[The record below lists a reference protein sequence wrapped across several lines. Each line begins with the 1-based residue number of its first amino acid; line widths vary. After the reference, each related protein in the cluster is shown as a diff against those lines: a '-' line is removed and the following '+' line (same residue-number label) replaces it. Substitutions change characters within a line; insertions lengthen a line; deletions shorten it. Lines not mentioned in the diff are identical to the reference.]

1 MMLSSN
7 LNTQPFNLSE
17 EERKEFEPTGVRL
30 KTFIQIKLRE
40 KLLQLP
46 QKLRDFTV
54 ENCMLAGGS
63 ISSIYYGEKV
73 NDFDLW
79 LKDLSKMEELRK
91 LTTEYIGKGVPLDE
105 TPYAEAFVD
114 GKIETPRAI
123 TLSNRLQYI
132 IYVDYLTAK
141 STFDYV
147 HCQTNYD
154 LKTETLY
161 MSPRQFHAII
171 NKKLIVNDIMSIT
184 PKRKQ
189 KYEDKGWRM

>member
-1 MMLSSN
+1 MNNEL
-7 LNTQPFNLSE
+7 TPFSLSE
-17 EERKEFEPTGVRL
+17 EDKKLFKSTGPNL

-63 ISSIYYGEKV
+63 ISSIYYGEPV

-91 LTTEYIGKGVPLDE
+91 LITEYVGNGVPLE
-105 TPYAEAFVD
+105 EQPYAEAFVD
-114 GKIETPRAI
+114 GKIETHRAI

-132 IYVDYLTAK
+132 IYIDYLTAK

-147 HCQTNYD
+147 HCQANYD

-161 MSPRQFHAII
+161 LSPRQFYAIK

-184 PKRKQ
+184 LKREA
-189 KYEDKGWRM
+189 KYKEKGWRL

>member
-1 MMLSSN
+1 MLSSN

-17 EERKEFEPTGVRL
+17 EERKAFEPTGIRL
-30 KTFIQIKLRE
+30 KTFIQIRLRE

-63 ISSIYYGEKV
+63 ISSLYYGEKV

-79 LKDLSKMEELRK
+79 LKDLSKMEELRT

-105 TPYAEAFVD
+105 TPYSENFVD

-123 TLSNRLQYI
+123 TLSNRIQYI
-132 IYVDYLTAK
+132 IYVDYQTAK
-141 STFDYV
+141 SLFDYV

-161 MSPRQFHAII
+161 MSPRQFHAIM
-171 NKKLIVNDIMSIT
+171 NKKLIVNEISSIT
-184 PKRKQ
+184 TKREK
-189 KYEDKGWRM
+189 KYKDKGWSM

>member
-7 LNTQPFNLSE
+7 QNIQPFNLSE
-17 EERKEFEPTGVRL
+17 EERKAFEPTGIRL
-30 KTFIQIKLRE
+30 KTFIQINLRE

-63 ISSIYYGEKV
+63 ISSLYYGEKV

-91 LTTEYIGKGVPLDE
+91 LVTEYIGNGVPLDE

-141 STFDYV
+141 SVFDYV
-147 HCQTNYD
+147 HCQINYD

-161 MSPRQFHAII
+161 MSPRQFHAIF
-171 NKKLIVNDIMSIT
+171 NKKLIINDIMSIT

>member
-17 EERKEFEPTGVRL
+17 EERKDFVAHGSHL
-30 KTFIQIKLRE
+30 KCLIQISLRD

-63 ISSIYYGEKV
+63 ISSIYHGEEV

-91 LTTEYIGKGVPLDE
+91 LTTEYIGNGVPLDE

-132 IYVDYLTAK
+132 IYIDFLTAK
-141 STFDYV
+141 NIFDYV
-147 HCQTNYD
+147 HCQVNYD

-161 MSPRQFHAII
+161 MSPRQFYSIM
-171 NKKLIVNDIMSIT
+171 NKKLVINEISSIT
-184 PKRKQ
+184 PRREM
-189 KYEDKGWRM
+189 KYSDKGWRM

>member
-1 MMLSSN
+1 MMLISN

-17 EERKEFEPTGVRL
+17 EERKAFEPTGVRL

-63 ISSIYYGEKV
+63 ISSVYYGEKV

-91 LTTEYIGKGVPLDE
+91 LVTEYIGNGVPLDE

-123 TLSNRLQYI
+123 TLSNRIQYI
-132 IYVDYLTAK
+132 IYIDYLTAK
-141 STFDYV
+141 NTFDYV
-147 HCQTNYD
+147 HCQINYD

-171 NKKLIVNDIMSIT
+171 NKKLIINDIMSIT